1 MPAGKERRQEKMI
14 IICIMITTVI
24 FSVLMGM
31 LIGIDW
37 LLDQS
42 DPISIMLI
50 IGYAILIIGL
60 TYTAYR
66 L

>member
-1 MPAGKERRQEKMI
+1 MSAGKERRQEEMI

-50 IGYAILIIGL
+50 IGYAVLIIGL

>member
-1 MPAGKERRQEKMI
+1 MI

-37 LLDQS
+37 FLDQS